1 MVDFEKRKVPNT
13 EIPYLLN
20 FYERILDYRLNEK
33 LNPDKTFLI
42 PLFSG
47 LTKVDC
53 TLIICC

>member
-33 LNPDKTFLI
+33 LNPDKTYPTP
-42 PLFSG
+42 PLSG
-47 LTKVDC
+47 LTEVDC
-53 TLIICC
+53 IRF